1 MLRPVRVLVLAL
13 AITFAWAGAAQ
24 AAIVGDPEF
33 TFSPFTKAQA
43 GAGNAVGLTMLW
55 RPSQFTGANTA
66 NQRQEVVVTQLPL
79 GSPTTF
85 NVGSL
90 TAGSFGPL
98 FVSNGQPLRV
108 SVRACELTSCLS
120 ATGETMID
128 ATPPTGT
135 VVVNG
140 GALATNNRTVALGL
154 TATDPFIEGRLGT
167 SSGVTQFAVDIDGN
181 GTFPCE
187 FLIIGGNTPDT
198 SGCAQTFGAT
208 GSATVPAGDG
218 VKTVGVVFGDGA
230 RAPSVPCRP
239 PFCLIFIGNPILGN
253 VSTAS
258 ATDTILLDTVKPT
271 ARIAQDTV
279 TVERGSSVSFDST
292 TSEDTS
298 PATPSGIDPAATTWS
313 FKDGSPTATGAK
325 VSHTFTTVGTFIG
338 ELKVRDKAG
347 NVSDARL
354 FTVTVTPKAG
364 ETLDGS
370 GSVAGIRG
378 SAAFS
383 VTRIKVTAKY
393 VKSRLR
399 GSIKITGASTQ
410 AGALRTEVRKKAG
423 SKVLRSLKANVSA
436 AAFTRTVSLPPTL
449 LPGTYQV
456 AFIGP
461 GGTLT
466 TTLKLTAP
474 REGVIASGKV
484 TLAGGAKARFAFA
497 ARPVAAL
504 RSKLSVAWTQGKRK
518 LGTVS
523 VGKGARI
530 TAGLPAGA
538 TVGSGRLT
546 ATLRA
551 GTKVIGSATVRVK

>member
-1 MLRPVRVLVLAL
+1 
-13 AITFAWAGAAQ
+13 
-24 AAIVGDPEF
+24 
-33 TFSPFTKAQA
+33 
-43 GAGNAVGLTMLW
+43 
-55 RPSQFTGANTA
+55 
-66 NQRQEVVVTQLPL
+66 
-79 GSPTTF
+79 
-85 NVGSL
+85 
-90 TAGSFGPL
+90 
-98 FVSNGQPLRV
+98 
-108 SVRACELTSCLS
+108 
-120 ATGETMID
+120 MID
-128 ATPPTGT
+128 GTPPTGT
-135 VVVNG
+135 VVLNG

-154 TATDPFIEGRLGT
+154 AATDPLIEGTPGT

-187 FLIIGGNTPDT
+187 FIIINGPAPDT

-208 GSATVPAGDG
+208 GSTTVPAGDG

-230 RAPSVPCRP
+230 RAPAVPCIP
-239 PFCLIFIGNPILGN
+239 PFCLIILGNPILGN

-271 ARIAQDTV
+271 ARVAQAAV
-279 TVERGSSVSFDST
+279 TAERGSSVSFDST

-298 PATPSGIDPAATTWS
+298 PATPSGIDPAATTWN
-313 FKDGSPTATGAK
+313 FKDGTPVATGAK
-325 VSHTFTTVGTFIG
+325 VTHTFTTVGTFVG
-338 ELKVRDKAG
+338 ELRVKDKAG
-347 NVSDARL
+347 NVSDVRA

-383 VTRIKVTAKY
+383 ISRIKVTAKY

-410 AGALRTEVRKKAG
+410 AGSLRTEVRRKAG
-423 SKVLRSLKANVSA
+423 SKVLRKLKANVGVA
-436 AAFTRTVSLPPTL
+436 GFTRTVPLPPTL

-474 REGVIASGKV
+474 REGVIGSGKV
-484 TLAGGAKARFAFA
+484 TLAGGVKARFAFA
-497 ARPVAAL
+497 ARPVNAL
-504 RSKLSVAWTQGKRK
+504 RSKVTVAWTQAGRG
-518 LGTVS
+518 LGSVA
-523 VGKGARI
+523 VGKGRVV
-530 TAGLPAGA
+530 TAGLPAGVSLG
-538 TVGSGRLT
+538 TGKLV
-546 ATLRA
+546 ATLKA
-551 GTKVIGSATVRVK
+551 GTIVVGSATVRVR